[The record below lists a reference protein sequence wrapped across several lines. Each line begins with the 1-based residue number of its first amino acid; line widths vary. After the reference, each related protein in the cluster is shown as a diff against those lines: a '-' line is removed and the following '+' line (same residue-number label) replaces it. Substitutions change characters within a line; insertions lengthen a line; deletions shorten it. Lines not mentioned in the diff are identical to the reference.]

1 MSYTK
6 ECDKEYKWLFEEQE
20 HLGRNFSQIMNN
32 NEVIILLSLQELRIL
47 LL

>member
-6 ECDKEYKWLFEEQE
+6 ESDKEYKLLFEEQK
-20 HLGRNFSQIMNN
+20 HLGRNYYQMMNN
-32 NEVIILLSLQELRIL
+32 NEVMNLLSLQELRML